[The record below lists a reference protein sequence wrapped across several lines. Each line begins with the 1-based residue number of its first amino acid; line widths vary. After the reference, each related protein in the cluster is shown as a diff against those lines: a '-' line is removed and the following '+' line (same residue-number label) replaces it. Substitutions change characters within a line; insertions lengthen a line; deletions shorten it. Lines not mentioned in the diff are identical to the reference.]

1 MEGKTTLASFIIEK
15 LQESKQGPVV
25 YFYCKHNQPEKRTL
39 NSIVRGLLTQLVKI
53 DDDLLAYIYDECA
66 SVDETKLDSTSTLEE
81 LLGLAFASQNTTFVV
96 LDGIDECGRDEET
109 EIVNWFQSIIL
120 QSNSH
125 GPVGVIRL
133 LCISQRDGNLDR
145 LLAKAP
151 SVSLENKEHQG
162 DIEAYTRQN
171 AGKIRE
177 NFDITLDEER
187 SIAQNVAKTA
197 AG

>member
-15 LQESKQGPVV
+15 LQESTQGPVV

-39 NSIVRGLLTQLVKI
+39 NSIVRALLTQLVKV

-66 SVDETKLDSTSTLEE
+66 SVDETKLESTRTVEE
-81 LLGLAFASQNTTFVV
+81 LLGLALASQNTTFVV
-96 LDGIDECGRDEET
+96 LDGLDECGRDEET
-109 EIVNWFQSIIL
+109 EIINWFQSIIL

-125 GPVGVIRL
+125 GPAGVIRL
-133 LCISQRDGNLDR
+133 LCISQRNGNLDR

-151 SVSLENKEHQG
+151 SVSLENEEHQG
-162 DIEAYTRQN
+162 DIEVYAAQI

-177 NFDITLDEER
+177 NFDITTLEER
-187 SIAQNVAKTA
+187 NIAQNVAKTA